1 MNNIIGNT
9 PYRNIQNKKYID
21 STAEYIG
28 KLADFLDKEQIPY
41 SGRISE
47 YKSTITVSGDENFKR
62 ASEILDN
69 IKAENPRRFIGNTQ
83 YKYIRDKR
91 IISMDADVV
100 DKIAA
105 RLDSEHI
112 MYSGI
117 VEGEKGRITVSGS
130 EIEALVKGYIEQERN
145 GYAKVSFEIS
155 LTSDAFDEIY
165 YLSDKSGNA
174 YYDADGVVPTFNHV
188 DDAAEYAKAHN
199 ISISTDEAQINQWRE
214 IERADKIR
222 HDNAELVTLFPRMGN
237 DYPDHFTY
245 NSDGNSFEWIYYNPD
260 GNFGEGEFVCKAIYE
275 QDIIAA
281 YNAKISAADE
291 TTGRNEFIYSLFNSC
306 EEYIISSDT
315 EAFTSAAR
323 NYINKPEN
331 ALEFYGIAENSS
343 NIIDVDRLISALEE
357 KSPAVRS
364 AEESRNNSVINE
376 QSDNIAI
383 EGHIGTWYVID
394 SDIIDGKKMYLLEN
408 EIYGDES
415 ACIIVDEYKNVI
427 MADVWNGFEEYY
439 DKNSPVGNIVH
450 DDNLSLSE
458 RLYNIASQ
466 ELEEYENSLD
476 TAEKAKAAAY
486 ELTVKRDILA
496 YIEFDLSSDIADP
509 DVQSAIENLIKTGS
523 PLSVYYNEWLKNE
536 YDNRMEAVR
545 MTAADVHRTE
555 IQHKEERTT
564 EFPAATPSKIALIT
578 VHQYDSQYTKSI
590 EYLSLSDAIRQMNE
604 LKYTAFSEMGEQIS
618 APRAAEIEQGN
629 DKWVYSLEFDL
640 DYNTVRIYT
649 STDDY
654 INIGIE
660 EALSIVSNHSEE
672 EIISELKKVAEKE
685 EKQAL
690 ERSVEEGIIGSM
702 GYSIDE
708 MDKAFEAENSRTD
721 YGNKL
726 ADNGVFIG
734 NSEKEIENSPVGNYD
749 EELKKAAEYLKAY
762 NEREFDISPDDEPFT
777 ADNLNHIGLG
787 YTELGDNADYSFE
800 VEADLEKYE
809 VRYFLDEKL
818 VKTDKYNSLKEMN
831 EQELSNLEF
840 DYFVSEGNEM
850 LDKMIESGEMII
862 PDVKKT
868 DVQKITN
875 EKSSYMIVDDVRHA
889 INELYN
895 GTAAEAYDWENYHS
909 AFMSVLNANVHND
922 ISLPLYKSAAEK
934 ILLAAQADL
943 GMITDNEY
951 KNALSC
957 LDMVLKNGQML
968 ENPKEQEIEQFSFF
982 SAKNHYVS
990 MDEINPSKHRDAE
1003 NDNSPKPENKESTA
1017 LKSDYTINESNYGDF
1032 GGDKTR
1038 CQNNI
1043 AAIRLLKQVES
1054 EKRSATPEEQ
1064 QILAKYIGWGGLANA
1079 FDSSKNDWSNE
1090 YAELKRLLTPEEYAS
1105 ARASTLNAHFTSYTV
1120 INSIYSALENMGFNG
1135 GKILEPALGTGNF
1148 FGSMPEE
1155 MRNNSK
1161 LSGVELDSITGRIA
1175 KLLYPSANIQ
1185 IKGYENTTFENNSFD
1200 IAVSNVPFGSYKVND
1215 KDYNNQNMYIHDYFF
1230 AKTLDK
1236 VRPGGIVAFVT
1247 SKGTL
1252 DKESPEVRK
1261 YLAERAELLGA
1272 IRLPNTAFKQNA
1284 GTEVTSDIIFL
1295 QKREKP
1301 VSVEQNTPEWVF
1313 KDILENGIAVN
1324 KYFADHPEMI
1334 LGEMVEGNKLY
1345 GNQANATMCVPIEG
1359 ADLKE
1364 QLAVAIQ
1371 NIKGEYNEAV
1381 KLSER
1386 ENASHLDTVPCPP
1399 DAPKYGYVISD
1410 DTLYYHEAEDTME
1423 RVNDEKN
1430 IDRIKAM
1437 TQLRDSVHEL
1447 LDLQIN
1453 NYNGDNEVKISE
1465 AQNKLSKDYD
1475 DFVELFGRI
1484 GQAENKKAFAN
1495 DNSYHLIKSLEK
1507 TDNSGNFIGK
1517 ADIFSKK
1524 TINPQIVID
1533 HCNNAQDALILSLSE
1548 KMRVDMDYM
1557 SMLTDKSESEL
1568 VAELEDKIYQNPQ
1581 KNMRW
1586 ESADEYLTGN
1596 IRAKLAAAE
1605 EAGLERNIEALRAV
1619 MPQRIEAAD
1628 ISVKLGSAWIDP
1640 EYIRQFILETL
1651 KPDFQTRNSIEV
1663 IYSEATDKW
1672 KVEGYQHSYGNT
1684 LATETYGTS
1693 DMNAYEII
1701 EVSLNMKKAEIRERV
1716 KDENG
1721 IEIKDEKGR
1730 YVLAVN
1736 QDKTMVVQS
1745 KQDELK
1751 KKFKDWIFATP
1762 ERREKLTNL
1771 YNEKFNSVRLR
1782 EYDGSHLNFV
1792 GMNSNIALKPHQ
1804 KNAVARSLYSNGN
1817 TLIAHEVG
1825 AGKTFEMVAIAME
1838 GKRLGL
1844 HSKPLITA
1852 PNALTEQWGDAFR
1865 TLYPNSN
1872 VLVATEKDFK
1882 PENRRDLFAKIAT
1895 GDWDA
1900 VIIGHSQFDM
1910 IHLSRERELETLYSE
1925 VDKLEAAL
1933 DEISATSNKG
1943 SYSVKQVERAIKSYT
1958 DKIQKLLEKTPKED
1972 ILCFEQLGIDK
1983 IFVDESQAYKNLDTP
1998 TKMQNVSGIGSGGSG
2013 RSMQLLM
2020 KCRYLDEVTGGKG
2033 VIFASG
2039 TPISNSMS
2047 EMYTLMRY
2055 LQADKLREL
2064 GINSFDRWA
2073 SIFGE
2078 TTTSMELSPE
2088 ANGKYQMKTRFAKF
2102 QNLPEL
2108 MNIFKEC
2115 ADIKTAATLNLDR
2128 PDFEMHNINVPATK
2142 MQSKM
2147 IKNLGERA
2155 KIIRAGAVDPTEDNM
2170 CKLTVDGRKIG
2181 LDQRCMNP
2189 SLPDDPNSK
2198 VNVCINNVFDI
2209 WKQTAEKKSTQLIFC
2224 DLATPQAAVN
2234 ENTYTLYRKD
2244 TKGEYAPVY
2253 SAKLGQKDTADKIFK
2268 KLTGSKPPKNFKAG
2282 GVFDED
2288 IIMIHTVDYDTMT
2301 ASNSAVIASSG
2312 KISEIPEETWSK
2324 LHHSPTETFESE
2336 RKFCV
2341 YDDIKQKLVAKGVPE
2356 KEIAFIHDAD
2366 TTEEKQK
2373 LFAKMNKGEIRVMI
2387 GSTQKCGAGMNAQ
2400 ERMIAL
2406 HDLDAPMRP
2415 SDMEQ
2420 RHGRIIRQ
2428 GNTNTKVDI
2437 YRYTT
2442 DKTFD
2447 AYLYQMLENKQKF
2460 ISQIMTDKSPVRS
2473 CEDVDEI
2480 ALDYAEVK
2488 ALCAGNPLIKEKIDL
2503 ETEITKLNV
2512 LKSSFL
2518 SQKYAVQDKA
2528 YTILPREKS
2537 VKEIYIDKLKKDV
2550 EFAEKEQPLQ
2560 NEDGKNYYPVTV
2572 GDKKYHEKDAAGEAI
2587 RQAILDNKDILQGKE
2602 VHIGFYRGFEMTA
2615 FLDVFSKKI
2624 KVNLQGATNHYGEL
2638 NMDINVKA
2646 GGNIIRLDNVINS
2659 IGITLM
2665 KEEEGLQAICADIE
2679 QAKAAADA
2687 VFPQEQELAAKE
2699 KRLEEV
2705 NAQLASIKVN
2715 TQDRSSE
2722 LYAALVDICPALQY
2736 SKEFHCK
2743 YEAGEGIEP
2752 LCIERNGDVVFVAHT
2767 YTQNGD
2773 LMYDPAIEFY
2783 FDSKNQKAEA
2793 LSYELSG
2800 MGMYQDFRDGNLLN
2814 EKADVE
2820 EMALETMF
2828 PNIKDYNYK
2837 LVDTDLDAEIDENER
2852 CMADVN
2858 R

>member
-1 MNNIIGNT
+1 
-9 PYRNIQNKKYID
+9 
-21 STAEYIG
+21 
-28 KLADFLDKEQIPY
+28 
-41 SGRISE
+41 
-47 YKSTITVSGDENFKR
+47 
-62 ASEILDN
+62 
-69 IKAENPRRFIGNTQ
+69 
-83 YKYIRDKR
+83 
-91 IISMDADVV
+91 
-100 DKIAA
+100 
-105 RLDSEHI
+105 
-112 MYSGI
+112 
-117 VEGEKGRITVSGS
+117 
-130 EIEALVKGYIEQERN
+130 
-145 GYAKVSFEIS
+145 
-155 LTSDAFDEIY
+155 
-165 YLSDKSGNA
+165 
-174 YYDADGVVPTFNHV
+174 
-188 DDAAEYAKAHN
+188 
-199 ISISTDEAQINQWRE
+199 
-214 IERADKIR
+214 
-222 HDNAELVTLFPRMGN
+222 
-237 DYPDHFTY
+237 
-245 NSDGNSFEWIYYNPD
+245 
-260 GNFGEGEFVCKAIYE
+260 
-275 QDIIAA
+275 
-281 YNAKISAADE
+281 
-291 TTGRNEFIYSLFNSC
+291 
-306 EEYIISSDT
+306 
-315 EAFTSAAR
+315 
-323 NYINKPEN
+323 
-331 ALEFYGIAENSS
+331 
-343 NIIDVDRLISALEE
+343 
-357 KSPAVRS
+357 
-364 AEESRNNSVINE
+364 
-376 QSDNIAI
+376 
-383 EGHIGTWYVID
+383 
-394 SDIIDGKKMYLLEN
+394 
-408 EIYGDES
+408 
-415 ACIIVDEYKNVI
+415 
-427 MADVWNGFEEYY
+427 
-439 DKNSPVGNIVH
+439 
-450 DDNLSLSE
+450 
-458 RLYNIASQ
+458 
-466 ELEEYENSLD
+466 
-476 TAEKAKAAAY
+476 
-486 ELTVKRDILA
+486 
-496 YIEFDLSSDIADP
+496 
-509 DVQSAIENLIKTGS
+509 
-523 PLSVYYNEWLKNE
+523 
-536 YDNRMEAVR
+536 
-545 MTAADVHRTE
+545 
-555 IQHKEERTT
+555 
-564 EFPAATPSKIALIT
+564 
-578 VHQYDSQYTKSI
+578 
-590 EYLSLSDAIRQMNE
+590 
-604 LKYTAFSEMGEQIS
+604 
-618 APRAAEIEQGN
+618 
-629 DKWVYSLEFDL
+629 
-640 DYNTVRIYT
+640 
-649 STDDY
+649 
-654 INIGIE
+654 
-660 EALSIVSNHSEE
+660 
-672 EIISELKKVAEKE
+672 
-685 EKQAL
+685 
-690 ERSVEEGIIGSM
+690 
-702 GYSIDE
+702 
-708 MDKAFEAENSRTD
+708 
-721 YGNKL
+721 
-726 ADNGVFIG
+726 
-734 NSEKEIENSPVGNYD
+734 
-749 EELKKAAEYLKAY
+749 
-762 NEREFDISPDDEPFT
+762 
-777 ADNLNHIGLG
+777 
-787 YTELGDNADYSFE
+787 
-800 VEADLEKYE
+800 
-809 VRYFLDEKL
+809 
-818 VKTDKYNSLKEMN
+818 
-831 EQELSNLEF
+831 
-840 DYFVSEGNEM
+840 
-850 LDKMIESGEMII
+850 
-862 PDVKKT
+862 
-868 DVQKITN
+868 
-875 EKSSYMIVDDVRHA
+875 MIVDDVRHA

-895 GTAAEAYDWENYHS
+895 GTAAEAYDWESYHS

-1079 FDSSKNDWSNE
+1079 FDSSKNDWSKE
-1090 YAELKRLLTPEEYAS
+1090 YAELKRLLTPKEYAS

-1120 INSIYSALENMGFNG
+1120 INSIYSALENMGFKG

-1410 DTLYYHEAEDTME
+1410 DTLYYHEAGDTME

-1453 NYNGDNEVKISE
+1453 NYNGENEVKISD

-1568 VAELEDKIYQNPQ
+1568 VAELGDKIYQNPQ

-1751 KKFKDWIFATP
+1751 NKFKDWIFATP

-1882 PENRRDLFAKIAT
+1882 PENRRDL
-1895 GDWDA
+1895 
-1900 VIIGHSQFDM
+1900 
-1910 IHLSRERELETLYSE
+1910 
-1925 VDKLEAAL
+1925 
-1933 DEISATSNKG
+1933 
-1943 SYSVKQVERAIKSYT
+1943 
-1958 DKIQKLLEKTPKED
+1958 
-1972 ILCFEQLGIDK
+1972 
-1983 IFVDESQAYKNLDTP
+1983 
-1998 TKMQNVSGIGSGGSG
+1998 
-2013 RSMQLLM
+2013 
-2020 KCRYLDEVTGGKG
+2020 
-2033 VIFASG
+2033 
-2039 TPISNSMS
+2039 
-2047 EMYTLMRY
+2047 
-2055 LQADKLREL
+2055 
-2064 GINSFDRWA
+2064 
-2073 SIFGE
+2073 
-2078 TTTSMELSPE
+2078 
-2088 ANGKYQMKTRFAKF
+2088 
-2102 QNLPEL
+2102 
-2108 MNIFKEC
+2108 
-2115 ADIKTAATLNLDR
+2115 
-2128 PDFEMHNINVPATK
+2128 
-2142 MQSKM
+2142 
-2147 IKNLGERA
+2147 
-2155 KIIRAGAVDPTEDNM
+2155 
-2170 CKLTVDGRKIG
+2170 
-2181 LDQRCMNP
+2181 
-2189 SLPDDPNSK
+2189 
-2198 VNVCINNVFDI
+2198 
-2209 WKQTAEKKSTQLIFC
+2209 
-2224 DLATPQAAVN
+2224 
-2234 ENTYTLYRKD
+2234 
-2244 TKGEYAPVY
+2244 
-2253 SAKLGQKDTADKIFK
+2253 
-2268 KLTGSKPPKNFKAG
+2268 
-2282 GVFDED
+2282 
-2288 IIMIHTVDYDTMT
+2288 
-2301 ASNSAVIASSG
+2301 
-2312 KISEIPEETWSK
+2312 
-2324 LHHSPTETFESE
+2324 
-2336 RKFCV
+2336 
-2341 YDDIKQKLVAKGVPE
+2341 
-2356 KEIAFIHDAD
+2356 
-2366 TTEEKQK
+2366 
-2373 LFAKMNKGEIRVMI
+2373 
-2387 GSTQKCGAGMNAQ
+2387 
-2400 ERMIAL
+2400 
-2406 HDLDAPMRP
+2406 
-2415 SDMEQ
+2415 
-2420 RHGRIIRQ
+2420 
-2428 GNTNTKVDI
+2428 
-2437 YRYTT
+2437 
-2442 DKTFD
+2442 
-2447 AYLYQMLENKQKF
+2447 
-2460 ISQIMTDKSPVRS
+2460 
-2473 CEDVDEI
+2473 
-2480 ALDYAEVK
+2480 
-2488 ALCAGNPLIKEKIDL
+2488 
-2503 ETEITKLNV
+2503 
-2512 LKSSFL
+2512 
-2518 SQKYAVQDKA
+2518 
-2528 YTILPREKS
+2528 
-2537 VKEIYIDKLKKDV
+2537 
-2550 EFAEKEQPLQ
+2550 LQ
-2560 NEDGKNYYPVTV
+2560 N
-2572 GDKKYHEKDAAGEAI
+2572 
-2587 RQAILDNKDILQGKE
+2587 
-2602 VHIGFYRGFEMTA
+2602 
-2615 FLDVFSKKI
+2615 
-2624 KVNLQGATNHYGEL
+2624 
-2638 NMDINVKA
+2638 
-2646 GGNIIRLDNVINS
+2646 
-2659 IGITLM
+2659 
-2665 KEEEGLQAICADIE
+2665 C
-2679 QAKAAADA
+2679 
-2687 VFPQEQELAAKE
+2687 
-2699 KRLEEV
+2699 
-2705 NAQLASIKVN
+2705 
-2715 TQDRSSE
+2715 
-2722 LYAALVDICPALQY
+2722 
-2736 SKEFHCK
+2736 
-2743 YEAGEGIEP
+2743 
-2752 LCIERNGDVVFVAHT
+2752 
-2767 YTQNGD
+2767 
-2773 LMYDPAIEFY
+2773 
-2783 FDSKNQKAEA
+2783 
-2793 LSYELSG
+2793 
-2800 MGMYQDFRDGNLLN
+2800 
-2814 EKADVE
+2814 
-2820 EMALETMF
+2820 
-2828 PNIKDYNYK
+2828 
-2837 LVDTDLDAEIDENER
+2837 
-2852 CMADVN
+2852 N